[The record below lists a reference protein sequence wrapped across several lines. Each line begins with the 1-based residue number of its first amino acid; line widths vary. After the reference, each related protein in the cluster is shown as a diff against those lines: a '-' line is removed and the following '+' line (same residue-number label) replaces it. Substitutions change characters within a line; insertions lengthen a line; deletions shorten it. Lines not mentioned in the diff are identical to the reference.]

1 MKNERLRQAA
11 FSNINFSILFY
22 QASILVAKRKTI
34 DYASGRE
41 DHGRARRESFRAT
54 LICLRF
60 LILFPVTSINE
71 ESSAESVIFR

>member
-1 MKNERLRQAA
+1 MKNERFRQAA

-41 DHGRARRESFRAT
+41 DHGRARRECLRAT
-54 LICLRF
+54 LICLRS
-60 LILFPVTSINE
+60 LILLPITSIN